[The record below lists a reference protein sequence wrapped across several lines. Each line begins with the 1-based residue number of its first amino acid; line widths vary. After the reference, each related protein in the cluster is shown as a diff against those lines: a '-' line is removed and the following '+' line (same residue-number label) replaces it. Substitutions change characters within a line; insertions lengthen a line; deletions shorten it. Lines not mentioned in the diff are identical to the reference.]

1 MARIAQYQKEKIVDF
16 LVEPINE
23 KLEKARKEI
32 GEVVDEFVIANT
44 PKEVLEFAEKYP
56 NVCNIEREFYYNY
69 IKCLTHKIEGCH
81 IPLSQP
87 KVSGAIPEFW
97 DRFNASKGCEKIKN
111 TILPKIMRLEKIRK
125 EIRGKSSCVLDTINT
140 YKQLQEQFP
149 EAYKI
154 LIEKVDKAEKI
165 IPNRCDS
172 IEGLRAQ
179 LSQIT
184 EEK

>member
-1 MARIAQYQKEKIVDF
+1 MARIAQYQKEKIVEF

-32 GEVVDEFVIANT
+32 GEVVDEFVVANT
-44 PKEVLEFAEKYP
+44 PKEVFEFAEKYP
-56 NVCNIEREFYYNY
+56 NICNIEKEFYYNY
-69 IKCLTHKIEGCH
+69 IKCLAQKIDGCQ
-81 IPLSQP
+81 IPLSRP
-87 KVSGAIPEFW
+87 KISGAIPEFW
-97 DRFNASKGCEKIKN
+97 DRFNASKDCEKIKN
-111 TILPKIMRLEKIRK
+111 TILPKIMKLEKIKR

-154 LIEKVDKAEKI
+154 LIEKIDKEAKI

>member
-1 MARIAQYQKEKIVDF
+1 M
-16 LVEPINE
+16 
-23 KLEKARKEI
+23 KLEK
-32 GEVVDEFVIANT
+32 
-44 PKEVLEFAEKYP
+44 
-56 NVCNIEREFYYNY
+56 
-69 IKCLTHKIEGCH
+69 IK
-81 IPLSQP
+81 
-87 KVSGAIPEFW
+87 
-97 DRFNASKGCEKIKN
+97 R
-111 TILPKIMRLEKIRK
+111 

-154 LIEKVDKAEKI
+154 LIEKIDKEAKI

-172 IEGLRAQ
+172 IEGLRVQ